1 MFCELLAVYIP
12 QTLVNNYP
20 AYNISKKD
28 VVIMQVQPVIYKECW
43 QAGGELLFF
52 FTVSS
57 NTTVSMHFVF
67 FFPSVTL
74 SHSHLFFVFFFF
86 YLTSAAG

>member
-1 MFCELLAVYIP
+1 MFCGLLAVYIL

-28 VVIMQVQPVIYKECW
+28 VVIMQVQPVINNECW

-57 NTTVSMHFVF
+57 NTTCINALCF
-67 FFPSVTL
+67 FFPL
-74 SHSHLFFVFFFF
+74 SLCHTHICFFCVFF